1 MLSELHLKGCRM
13 KAKFL
18 VSFIGLSILVFL
30 LCSTAAQATEYREI
44 NKEVNAGDILKH
56 IEKGEDINL
65 VNCSIVGELNLS
77 SNKFKTILNPA
88 YTESLNEWFSEAEAE
103 PENISV
109 VESNIKIK
117 RSIFKNDVKFS
128 LAEFNGYVDFSGTN
142 FNAPVSF
149 SGTNFNAPVNFSGTN
164 FNGLAYFDF
173 ATFNGPA
180 NFGMAPLTDSPDISH
195 SSIHILVNFS
205 GKNEVV
211 VGSYFNDY
219 ADFDSSTFNA
229 PVDFKYVIFN
239 NSADFQFATF
249 NNSAG
254 FSDSTFN
261 NSADFQ
267 FATFNNSA
275 DFKFATFCNS
285 ADFSA
290 STFNNFAYFKFA
302 TFNSS
307 ADFQGP
313 YEFKKIITNDGVN
326 CNLFRVYYKNNARF
340 TDANNIYYEY
350 RKEVLAEEGLDS
362 PSNLF
367 DLLSFFICG
376 FGLRPQFTL
385 GFGVFLIGFF
395 SVIYRYGPKISFGNS
410 EKLISSVFDANIIF
424 DGNLV
429 KWKYRAIPDIPRFIW
444 QGPIIYRSRD
454 AVENN
459 LTVTYWDALYFSIV
473 RFTNVGSA
481 EWDTKDRI
489 WATVEG
495 LAGWIMLGIFMA
507 TLVNVM
513 MNLNF

>member
-1 MLSELHLKGCRM
+1 MLSELHLKRCRM

-77 SNKFKTILNPA
+77 SHKFKTILNPA
-88 YTESLNEWFSEAEAE
+88 YTESLNEGFSEVYLIELE
-103 PENISV
+103 LPENISV

-128 LAEFNGYVDFSGTN
+128 LAEFNGSVDFSGTN
-142 FNAPVSF
+142 FSAPVYF

-164 FNGLAYFDF
+164 FNELADFDF

-180 NFGMAPLTDSPDISH
+180 NFGMAPLTDSP
-195 SSIHILVNFS
+195 HILVR
-205 GKNEVV
+205 
-211 VGSYFNDY
+211 SYFNDY
-219 ADFDSSTFNA
+219 ADFNFATFNA
-229 PVDFKYVIFN
+229 PVDFDSAFFNGSADFSSQFNNFSNFEGVIFN
-239 NSADFQFATF
+239 NSADFSGSTF
-249 NNSAG
+249 NNSADFNFATFCNSAY

-261 NSADFQ
+261 NSAY
-267 FATFNNSA
+267 FN
-275 DFKFATFCNS
+275 
-285 ADFSA
+285 
-290 STFNNFAYFKFA
+290 FA

-307 ADFQGP
+307 AEFKGP
-313 YEFKKIITNDGVN
+313 YKFKKIITNDGVN
-326 CNLFRVYYKNNARF
+326 CNLFRTYSKNKGQF
-340 TDANNIYYEY
+340 VDADNIYYEY
-350 RKEVLAEEGLDS
+350 RKEVLVEDEWDS
-362 PSNLF
+362 FSKLF
-367 DLLSFFICG
+367 GMLCFVTCG

-385 GFGVFLIGFF
+385 GLGVFLIGFF
-395 SVIYRYGPKISFGNS
+395 SVIYRYGPKICFRNS
-410 EKLISSVFDANIIF
+410 EKSISSVFDANILF

-429 KWKYRAIPDIPRFIW
+429 KWKYRVIPDIPRFIW

-454 AVENN
+454 AVEDN

-513 MNLNF
+513 MNLNL